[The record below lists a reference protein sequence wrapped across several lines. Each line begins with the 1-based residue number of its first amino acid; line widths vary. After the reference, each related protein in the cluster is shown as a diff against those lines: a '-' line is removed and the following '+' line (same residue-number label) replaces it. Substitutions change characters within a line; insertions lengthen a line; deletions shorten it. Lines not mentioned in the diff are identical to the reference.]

1 LLLLLPLILFLAFKK
16 LLKTFR
22 PSTALARYGFQ
33 TLKNY
38 KRQVLNYKRQVKC
51 SLKTTN
57 AKFKNY
63 KRQVLNYL
71 YMCVD

>member
-1 LLLLLPLILFLAFKK
+1 LILFLAFKK
-16 LLKTFR
+16 LLKAFSS
-22 PSTALARYGFQ
+22 STDLAKYSFQ

-71 YMCVD
+71 YMFVG